1 MKVYLVQHAKS
12 KSEQEDPARPLSEEG
27 RNDLEKIA
35 KFLDIKVL
43 KILHS
48 GKLRA
53 KQTAEIFSKSL
64 NAEVQNVEALE
75 PLADPT
81 IWAEKL
87 DKETDDVMIVGHLP
101 HLEKLAS
108 LLLCKDSV
116 RKVIAFKQGGVVC
129 LEKTE
134 GWAVAWMVVPDLLR

>member
-12 KSEQEDPARPLSEEG
+12 KSEEEDPTRPLSDEG
-27 RNDLEKIA
+27 RDDLEKIV
-35 KFLDIKVL
+35 KFIGIKVSR
-43 KILHS
+43 ILHS
-48 GKLRA
+48 NKLRA
-53 KQTAEIFSKSL
+53 KQTAEAFAKSL
-64 NAEVQNVEALE
+64 NAKVQEVEALE

-108 LLLCKDSV
+108 LLLCKDST
-116 RKVIAFKQGGVVC
+116 RKVVAFKQGSVVC

-134 GWAVAWMVVPDLLR
+134 GWAVSWMVMPDLLY